1 MKYII
6 MWYDQESVKKT
17 DIIKAD
23 SKEEARDKAYMK
35 YNGNPPAPLLSIE
48 EEK

>member
-6 MWYDQESVKKT
+6 MWYDQDSVKKY
-17 DIIKAD
+17 DKIEAN
-23 SKEEARDKAYMK
+23 SKEEARDKAYQK

-48 EEK
+48 EVK